1 MIGREL
7 VEVTVSGLTIGVVY
21 YLIAVGF
28 TLAYGVG
35 RVMNFAYGSFFT
47 WGGYLAWFFLAR
59 DAGYLAAVLL
69 VIPIM
74 FIVFGLGVDRGIVR
88 PLRRRSEFELT
99 ITLATVGL
107 AMFLDNLVIEIF
119 GPRTKSLPPLVSGN
133 FEVAGFTFGLE
144 VVAMFGAAA
153 VTAVALGLFLARTRL
168 GAMIRAVAQD
178 PIGAAIVGVPIYRIY
193 AVTFGISAVLAG
205 LSGILVG
212 TRFFLSPLGGW
223 TVLTKALIIV
233 VAGGLGSTRGTLYVA
248 FLLGMMEAIVGWLLG
263 LFWVLPF
270 WFLFLFVIL
279 LFRPNGLFGARE
291 RSV

>member
-7 VEVTVSGLTIGVVY
+7 VEVIFSGLTIGVVY

-35 RVMNFAYGSFFT
+35 RVMNFSYGSFFT

-59 DAGYLAAVLL
+59 DIGYLAAVLL
-69 VIPIM
+69 VVPIL
-74 FIVFGLGVDRGIVR
+74 FIVFGLGIDRVIVR
-88 PLRRRSEFELT
+88 PLRNRPEFELT

-107 AMFLDNLVIEIF
+107 AMFLDNLVVVVF

-133 FEVAGFTFGLE
+133 FEIAGFTFGLE
-144 VVAMFGAAA
+144 LVAMFGAAA
-153 VTAVALGLFLARTRL
+153 LAAVALGLFLTRTRL

-178 PIGAAIVGVPIYRIY
+178 PVGAAIVGIPIHRIY

-212 TRFFLSPLGGW
+212 QRFFLSPLGGW

-248 FLLGMMEAIVGWLLG
+248 FLLGMMEALVGWQLG

-279 LFRPNGLFGARE
+279 LVRPNGLFGATH